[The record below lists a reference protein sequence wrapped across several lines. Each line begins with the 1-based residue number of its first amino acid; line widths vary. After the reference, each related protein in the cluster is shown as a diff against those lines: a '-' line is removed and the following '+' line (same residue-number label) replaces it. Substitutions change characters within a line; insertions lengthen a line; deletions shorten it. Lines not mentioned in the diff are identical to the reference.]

1 MLTFLAPPAPPR
13 SIDLAAE
20 AIALSIRWFGL
31 VVGWL
36 LVAVGAQSRDPAA
49 LYAILSLGLGFTAF
63 NTVFYLR
70 GRLFLRDWP
79 LLISA
84 MEALFIGLLCHYDT
98 GLDSPFRFYYLLSLI
113 CCAMRHSPRV
123 TFLTFGLDCLSY
135 GSLALA
141 DPPAD
146 ADLSPFL
153 LTLAI
158 LVWVTWAAGA
168 LARLLKRTGDELRQL
183 NDALQENQSLLESRI
198 SDRTKQLEE
207 SQAQVL
213 HQEKMAAFG
222 LLAAGIAHEVGNPL
236 TGISGVVQM
245 LERRDLDDY
254 TREKLTLVTGELSRI
269 QKILRE
275 LILFSRPAS
284 EERGRLDVRD
294 VLEEA
299 LGIAKYYK
307 GGKNRQLSW
316 SVTGELPPIQ
326 GVRDQLVQ
334 VVFNLVLNAIDAT
347 GKGGKIEVTA
357 ECDAGMLAIAVT
369 DDGQGIPPDVQAKL
383 FRPYFTTKRHGTG
396 LGLFVI
402 RRIAEAHGG
411 TVEVNSIVG
420 EGATFRVVLPTGHLA
435 PGEIV
440 PHRGSAPGGI

>member
-1 MLTFLAPPAPPR
+1 MLSFIAPPAPPH
-13 SIDLAAE
+13 SIDYAAE

-36 LVAVGAQSRDPAA
+36 LVAVETSARDASA
-49 LYAILSLGLGFTAF
+49 LCAILSLGLVFTAV
-63 NTVFYLR
+63 NTAFYLR

-84 MEALFIGLLCHYDT
+84 MEALFIGLLCYYGT

-113 CCAMRHSPRV
+113 CCAIRHSPRV
-123 TFLTFGLDCLSY
+123 TFITFGMDCLSY
-135 GSLALA
+135 GLLYFTAPVDGPLFSRY
-141 DPPAD
+141 
-146 ADLSPFL
+146 L
-153 LTLAI
+153 LTI
-158 LVWVTWAAGA
+158 VVLVWVTWAAGA
-168 LARLLKRTGDELRQL
+168 LARLLKRTEAELRGL
-183 NDALQENQSLLESRI
+183 NEALQKEQGQLESRI
-198 SDRTKQLEE
+198 LDRTKQLEE

-245 LERRDLDDY
+245 LERRDLDEY
-254 TREKLTLVTGELSRI
+254 TRDKLTLVTGELSRI

-284 EERGRLDVRD
+284 EERSRLNVRD

-307 GGKNRQLSW
+307 GGKNRQL
-316 SVTGELPPIQ
+316 VLATPGELPAIT

-347 GKGGKIEVTA
+347 GKGGRIEVA
-357 ECDAGMLAIAVT
+357 ARHEGNQLVVT
-369 DDGQGIPPDVQAKL
+369 VADDGQGIPAEVQTKL

-402 RRIAEAHGG
+402 RRITEAHGG
-411 TVEVNSIVG
+411 TVELVSQPG
-420 EGATFRVVLPTGHLA
+420 EGATFRVTLPVSDAFGEPDRSP
-435 PGEIV
+435 PG
-440 PHRGSAPGGI
+440 RG